1 MAWCLSDLRVWRR
14 CFKGLS
20 GNFLPAVVFLIGTMT
35 PVVAQMGQP
44 SADEKEIRKSD
55 AAWSQAAE
63 SKDLDKAVSF
73 YADDASVLPFNA
85 PIAHGK
91 EQTRQLWSQL
101 MSKPGFKL
109 SFAPTTIE
117 VSKSGDMAYD
127 IGTFELTMNDPQG
140 NATMIPGKYVVV
152 WKKQPNHNWKA
163 IADIF
168 NTDK

>member
-1 MAWCLSDLRVWRR
+1 
-14 CFKGLS
+14 
-20 GNFLPAVVFLIGTMT
+20 
-35 PVVAQMGQP
+35 
-44 SADEKEIRKSD
+44 
-55 AAWSQAAE
+55 
-63 SKDLDKAVSF
+63 
-73 YADDASVLPFNA
+73 
-85 PIAHGK
+85 
-91 EQTRQLWSQL
+91 